1 MIGQTISHY
10 KITDKLGQGGMGVV
24 YKAEDT
30 KLHRP
35 VALKFL
41 SSPALADDE
50 RRKRFFLEARAAAS
64 LDHPNIC
71 VVHEVDEVDGMPFIA
86 MGFVDGESVEQRIAT
101 GSVSFPEAVHIASE
115 IAAGLQEAHSKG
127 VVHRDIKPANVMLSL
142 EGRVK
147 ITDFGLAHLI
157 GTERLTRS
165 GSTVGTIAYMAPEQV
180 QAEEIDHRA
189 DIWALGVVL
198 YELVTGKLPF
208 RGAYEQAILY
218 SILNEEP
225 EWLTATD
232 PAAPPGWTEF
242 VKRALAKGAEE
253 RHESAQE
260 FRRDVQALA
269 PGGSGTIIVA
279 SPPALTERDSVE
291 LGARPAAT
299 ATPSGQHV
307 VGRSQERALLARA
320 FDSAVS
326 GIGRV
331 ACIAGEPGIGK
342 TTLIQDFLTGL
353 RGGSR
358 KYFLSTGKCS
368 ERLAG
373 TEAYLPVIEALEHL
387 CRADPT
393 RRASALLKRTAPTW
407 YLQVA
412 PVAAASDP
420 ALTGVLSDAKVAS
433 QERMKRE
440 MYAFLRELS
449 AIGPVV
455 LFLDD
460 LHWADPSTVDLLS
473 YIGHRCESARLLI
486 VGAYRPSD
494 LLLAQHPFLQVKQ
507 ELQGR
512 GVCQEVELG
521 FLGREEIERYLSLQ
535 FPGNDFPAEFVELVE
550 SRTEGSPLFM
560 VDVLRDER
568 ARGAI
573 TKQNGGWT
581 LSKTVS
587 SIGRGMPESIRGMIE
602 RKISRLEP
610 RDREL
615 LTTACVQGQEFD
627 SATVGAAAEIDPTE
641 VEERLAE
648 VARLHRFVRVTEE
661 AEFHDSTLTTKYSF
675 VHALYHNA
683 LFETLRQR
691 ERISLSAKVADALLG
706 FHGDQSHEVA
716 SELAYLLETAR
727 RWEQAADHFLLAAD
741 NAAKVYANEEAVAL
755 SHKAL
760 EQAKRLPDGPRR
772 QRVLEA
778 TFKLAQVHLTTSD
791 LEAAGADFRL
801 AAQVAEEAGRP
812 EAQIDAICGAA
823 LTEFNLKR
831 TDNTRVLGE
840 RALEVARAA
849 HSAYGTASAEAVLA
863 MELISRGDIRGS
875 SELVARAGPV
885 LMTADRR
892 PTPMHVIEAVQHCA
906 AHKGWQGKFE
916 EAAPGAQWAMERALE
931 REVPYHVIMCLFSG
945 GVGMGQFGQISAA
958 IESLEKAMRL
968 AELSGER
975 FWLPRATNTLG
986 WIYREAQDFE
996 TALKVCATGTQMGR
1010 EGFQEG
1016 PAHAHVH
1023 LAGIHLTLRENE
1035 RAHEHL
1041 LKARSKLDEDP
1052 WFRWVYEVRYQ
1063 WELARYWVAVGD
1075 LPAAKTQIES
1085 QLSLARKA
1093 LRNKFIARGEQ
1104 VLGDIASLED
1114 KPDVAQVHYESALN
1128 LVKAYPCPTVEWTIL
1143 SDLARN
1149 CRARKDSARADELLA
1164 RARSVTQGLADSIT
1178 DPGLQVTFLES
1189 EAVQSLG

>member
-24 YKAEDT
+24 YKADDT

-71 VVHEVDEVDGMPFIA
+71 VVHEIDEVAGMPFIA

-198 YELVTGKLPF
+198 FELVTGKLPF

-225 EWLTATD
+225 EWLTAMD
-232 PAAPPGWTEF
+232 PAAPPRWTEL
-242 VKRALAKGAEE
+242 VKRALAKEAEA

-307 VGRSQERALLARA
+307 VGRSKERALLARA
-320 FDSAVS
+320 FDSAAS
-326 GIGRV
+326 GVGRV

-342 TTLIQDFLTGL
+342 TTLILDFLAGL
-353 RGGSR
+353 KGDSR

-393 RRASALLKRTAPTW
+393 RRASTLLKRTAPTW

-420 ALTGVLSDAKVAS
+420 ALTDVLSDAKVAS

-494 LLLAQHPFLQVKQ
+494 LLLAKHPFLQVKQ

-521 FLGREEIERYLSLQ
+521 FLGREDIERYLSLQ
-535 FPGNDFPAEFVELVE
+535 FPDNDFPPDFIELVE

-573 TKQNGGWT
+573 AKQDGRWT

-610 RDREL
+610 RDRKL
-615 LTTACVQGQEFD
+615 LTTAGVQGQEFD

-683 LFETLRQR
+683 LYETLRQR

-727 RWEQAADHFLLAAD
+727 RWEQAAEYFLLAAG
-741 NAAKVYANEEAVAL
+741 NAAKVYANDEAAALSRKAIEQAKKLPDEPRRKLVLEAALKLAQFHLTVSDFEAVA
-755 SHKAL
+755 
-760 EQAKRLPDGPRR
+760 
-772 QRVLEA
+772 
-778 TFKLAQVHLTTSD
+778 
-791 LEAAGADFRL
+791 ADYRL
-801 AAQVAEEAGRP
+801 AAQAAEEAGQSETR
-812 EAQIDAICGAA
+812 IDAICGEA
-823 LTEFNLKR
+823 LAEFNLKR
-831 TDNTRVLGE
+831 TDKTRVLGE
-840 RALEVARAA
+840 QALELAREAN
-849 HSAYGTASAEAVLA
+849 SVYGTASAEIVLA
-863 MELISRGDIRGS
+863 MERMCGGDMSGS
-875 SELVARAGPV
+875 AEFVASAEPV
-885 LMTADRR
+885 LMAEPKRAR
-892 PTPMHVIEAVQHCA
+892 MHVIEAVVHCA
-906 AHKGWQGKFE
+906 IHKGWQGKLE
-916 EAAPGAQWAMERALE
+916 EAGPAIEWATERAHE
-931 REVPYHVIMCLFSG
+931 RGVPYHIILCSFLQ
-945 GVGMGQFGQISAA
+945 GVGTGQFGQISAGL
-958 IESLEKAMRL
+958 ESLQEATRL
-968 AELSGER
+968 AELHGDR
-975 FWLPRATNTLG
+975 YWLPRLTNTRG
-986 WIYREAQDFE
+986 WLYREAQDFE
-996 TALKVCATGTQMGR
+996 TSLRLNTEATKMGR
-1010 EGFQEG
+1010 KGFREGASN
-1016 PAHAHVH
+1016 AHIH
-1023 LAGIHLTLRENE
+1023 LAGIHVTLGENE
-1035 RAHEHL
+1035 QAREHL
-1041 LKARSKLDEDP
+1041 RKARPLLDEDP
-1052 WFRWVYEVRYQ
+1052 WFSWVYEARYQ
-1063 WELARYWVAVGD
+1063 LEFARYWIAEGD
-1075 LPAAKTQIES
+1075 LQAAKTQLES
-1085 QLSLARKA
+1085 QLNLCRKT
-1093 LRNKFIARGEQ
+1093 LRNKYIAVGEK
-1104 VLGDIASLED
+1104 LMGDIAGLED
-1114 KPDVAQVHYESALN
+1114 QPDAALRHYESALN
-1128 LVKAYPCPTVEWTIL
+1128 LVEAYPCPTVEWPIL

-1149 CRARKDSARADELLA
+1149 CRVRKDSGRADELLA
-1164 RARSVTQGLADSIT
+1164 RARSVTQSLADSIT
-1178 DPGLQVTFLES
+1178 DPGLQKTFLGS
-1189 EAVQSLG
+1189 EAVRSLG